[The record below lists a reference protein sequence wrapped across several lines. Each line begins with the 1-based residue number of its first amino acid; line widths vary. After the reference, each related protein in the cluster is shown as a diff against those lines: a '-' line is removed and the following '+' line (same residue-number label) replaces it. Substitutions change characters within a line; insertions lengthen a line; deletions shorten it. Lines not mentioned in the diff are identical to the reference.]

1 MKDLVLSSFAPDVIS
16 LMFEEAEISYQQ
28 GNEVTLVVCND
39 SICQCPGNPSKNK
52 SLCYLCRRFARKMEK
67 LISKGIKVIPV
78 NAYATDAMHEEVNR
92 LTFDYQTVKDIKK
105 LEFHHVRIGYGCMS
119 AYITCT
125 RNNDPL
131 IDDEF
136 RTYFDDYLHTMCY
149 QTLLHEAIIDQEKPD
164 HISFFNGRTSEAR
177 SALNIAEWKHIDF
190 TSCECRFLFPHTSA
204 KRYTHNSLS
213 HSISKVTELI
223 QDSWED
229 KTVPEKDK
237 IRLGKWFFESKVTN
251 RFFGDTN
258 YTGKQNP
265 NQLPEGWDE
274 KKYNIVIFNSSED
287 EHSSISD
294 EFDDNNLFP
303 SQIEGIEWVAKAL
316 MNADDT
322 AIYLRIHPNLRN
334 VKYKYH
340 TDLLKLGE
348 KYSNF
353 HVIPGNSK
361 ISSYNMMYHASLVL
375 VFGSTIGVE
384 SAYAGKP
391 VITLAACTYMKLGF
405 CYVPKTTDELMTLLN
420 NHNLKPLKNENTLK
434 FGYFC
439 MNPHQPGFY
448 FFNNDKRMVRV
459 LGREGLGY
467 PMDTVLGS
475 MKLAV
480 LERLLVNR
488 FFVKDRLPR
497 KEK

>member
-1 MKDLVLSSFAPDVIS
+1 
-16 LMFEEAEISYQQ
+16 
-28 GNEVTLVVCND
+28 
-39 SICQCPGNPSKNK
+39 
-52 SLCYLCRRFARKMEK
+52 
-67 LISKGIKVIPV
+67 
-78 NAYATDAMHEEVNR
+78 
-92 LTFDYQTVKDIKK
+92 
-105 LEFHHVRIGYGCMS
+105 
-119 AYITCT
+119 
-125 RNNDPL
+125 
-131 IDDEF
+131 
-136 RTYFDDYLHTMCY
+136 MCY
-149 QTLLHEAIIDQEKPD
+149 QTLLHEAIIDREKPD

-223 QDSWED
+223 QDSWDD

-237 IRLGKWFFESKVTN
+237 VRLGKWFFESKVTN

-265 NQLPEGWDE
+265 NQLPDGWDE

-348 KYSNF
+348 KYPNF

-420 NHNLKPLKNENTLK
+420 DHNLKPLKNENTLK

-448 FFNNDKRMVRV
+448 FFNNDKRMVKV

-497 KEK
+497 KER

>member
-1 MKDLVLSSFAPDVIS
+1 M
-16 LMFEEAEISYQQ
+16 
-28 GNEVTLVVCND
+28 
-39 SICQCPGNPSKNK
+39 
-52 SLCYLCRRFARKMEK
+52 
-67 LISKGIKVIPV
+67 
-78 NAYATDAMHEEVNR
+78 
-92 LTFDYQTVKDIKK
+92 
-105 LEFHHVRIGYGCMS
+105 
-119 AYITCT
+119 
-125 RNNDPL
+125 
-131 IDDEF
+131 
-136 RTYFDDYLHTMCY
+136 
-149 QTLLHEAIIDQEKPD
+149 
-164 HISFFNGRTSEAR
+164 
-177 SALNIAEWKHIDF
+177 
-190 TSCECRFLFPHTSA
+190 
-204 KRYTHNSLS
+204 
-213 HSISKVTELI
+213 
-223 QDSWED
+223 
-229 KTVPEKDK
+229 
-237 IRLGKWFFESKVTN
+237 
-251 RFFGDTN
+251 
-258 YTGKQNP
+258 
-265 NQLPEGWDE
+265 
-274 KKYNIVIFNSSED
+274 IFNSSED

-348 KYSNF
+348 KYPNF

-405 CYVPKTTDELMTLLN
+405 CYVPKTTEELMTLLN
-420 NHNLKPLKNENTLK
+420 NH
-434 FGYFC
+434 

-497 KEK
+497 KER